1 MDPTLSIALF
11 WVLATLFALAAGY
24 WVLRPLFQRQAAVSA
39 HDRHALNIAVYR
51 DQLRELERDRDNGLL
66 SADQFE
72 TIKRELEA
80 RLAEDA
86 LRETETRIESR
97 GGRRLGYAL
106 GAAIP
111 AAALGLYLLLGN
123 PAAINQPKV
132 TPGMAAHDL
141 EAMLRSVEEKARA
154 NPRDPR
160 PVILLARTYTAME
173 RWPEAIAAYE
183 KAVKLLPE
191 DAAVWA
197 GYAETLA
204 LSQDRDLRG
213 KPMELVRKALSLNG
227 DEPTAL
233 NLAGI
238 HAFMEG
244 DYAQAVTH
252 WQRLLKQM
260 PVGSEEAQAIQDA
273 IREARGRASAAGIKL
288 PEAEAQPKS
297 SAATAGAVIRGRV
310 VLSPRL
316 KERLPEG
323 ATLFVVA
330 RPAGGGGAP
339 VAVLRAAAGE
349 LPYAFEL
356 NDSLAMNPDNR
367 LSAHPEVDLVARI
380 SRSGQ
385 AMPASGDLEGRL
397 ARVKLGSTDVNLVID
412 TVRP

>member
-1 MDPTLSIALF
+1 MDPAPSVTLF
-11 WVLATLFALAAGY
+11 WVLAALFVFAAAV
-24 WVLRPLFQRQAAVSA
+24 WVLRPLFKRQTGPIRADRQAI
-39 HDRHALNIAVYR
+39 NIAVYR
-51 DQLRELERDRDNGLL
+51 DQLRELERDRDEGLI

-72 TIKRELEA
+72 IAKRELET

-86 LRETETRIESR
+86 LRAAESRVEAR
-97 GGRRLGYAL
+97 GGRRLGYVL
-106 GAAIP
+106 AAVIP
-111 AAALGLYLLLGN
+111 AAALGLYVLLGN
-123 PAAINQPKV
+123 PAAISQPKV
-132 TPGMAAHDL
+132 TPDMGAHDL

-154 NPRDPR
+154 NPTDPR
-160 PVILLARTYTAME
+160 PIVLLARTYAAME

-183 KAVKLLPE
+183 RAVKLLPE

-197 GYAETLA
+197 GYAEAMA
-204 LSQDRDLRG
+204 LSQGRDLRG
-213 KPMELVRKALSLNG
+213 RPMELVRKALSLNG

-244 DYAQAVTH
+244 DYDQAVAH
-252 WQRLLKQM
+252 WQRLLKQV
-260 PVGSEEAQAIQDA
+260 PAGSEEAQAVQEA
-273 IREARGRASAAGIKL
+273 IAEARSRASAAGLKL
-288 PEAEAQPKS
+288 PEAETLPS
-297 SAATAGAVIRGRV
+297 SAAAAGAVIRGRV
-310 VLSPRL
+310 LLSPQL
-316 KERLPEG
+316 KARVPDG
-323 ATLFVVA
+323 ATLFVIA

-339 VAVLRAAAGE
+339 LAVLRAAVRE

-367 LSAHPEVDLVARI
+367 LSSHAEVDLVARV

-385 AMPASGDLEGRL
+385 AMPASGDLEGSL

>member
-1 MDPTLSIALF
+1 MDPTVSVTLF
-11 WVLATLFALAAGY
+11 WVLAALFALAAGL
-24 WVLRPLFQRQAAVSA
+24 WVLRPLFKRQSGPLSADRQAI
-39 HDRHALNIAVYR
+39 NIAVYR

-66 SADQFE
+66 SAEQFE
-72 TIKRELEA
+72 TAKRELEA

-111 AAALGLYLLLGN
+111 AAALGLYMLLGN

-141 EAMLRSVEEKARA
+141 EAMLRAVEERARA
-154 NPRDPR
+154 NPQDPR

-197 GYAETLA
+197 GYAEAMA

-244 DYAQAVTH
+244 DYAQAVTY
-252 WQRLLKQM
+252 WQRLLKQV
-260 PVGSEEAQAIQDA
+260 PAGSEEAQAIQDA
-273 IREARGRASAAGIKL
+273 IGEARNRASAAGIKL
-288 PEAEAQPKS
+288 PESEAQPR
-297 SAATAGAVIRGRV
+297 SAVATGAVIRGRV
-310 VLSPRL
+310 VLSPKL
-316 KERLPEG
+316 KDRLPEG
-323 ATLFVVA
+323 ATLFVIA

-339 VAVLRAAAGE
+339 LAVLRAAARE

-367 LSAHPEVDLVARI
+367 LSSHAEVDLVARI

-385 AMPASGDLEGRL
+385 AMPASGDLEGSL
-397 ARVKLGSTDVNLVID
+397 ARVKLGSSDVSLVID